1 MRILWQEKER
11 ERERES
17 EGERRMKLNE
27 FCGKTSTNREARV
40 FF

>member
-1 MRILWQEKER
+1 MRISWQEKER
-11 ERERES
+11 GRES
-17 EGERRMKLNE
+17 EGEKRMKLNE